1 LETGGEIG
9 KTTVKK
15 AMLIA
20 AGFISLSLGVVGIFV
35 PLLPTTPFLLLA
47 SVCFVRSSEKLHN
60 WLIYHKVFGNYI
72 RCYQQF
78 RAISLRVKIL
88 TVTVLWVFIGYAVIF
103 VVSAIQIRF
112 LLLLTAVAVTIH
124 ILRLR
129 TLTNE
134 MPADLWF
141 PQRREPLRRG

>member
-1 LETGGEIG
+1 ML
-9 KTTVKK
+9 KRNL
-15 AMLIA
+15 LIA
-20 AGFISLSLGVVGIFV
+20 VGLISLSLGVVGIFL

-47 SVCFVRSSEKLHN
+47 SACFVRSSEKLHN

-88 TVTVLWVFIGYAVIF
+88 TVTVLWVFIGYAVVF
-103 VVSAIQIRF
+103 VVSAILIRI
-112 LLLLTAVAVTIH
+112 LLFVIAVAVTIH

-129 TLTNE
+129 MLTKE
-134 MPADLWF
+134 MLADLHDSSVDRHF
-141 PQRREPLRRG
+141 

>member
-1 LETGGEIG
+1 
-9 KTTVKK
+9 
-15 AMLIA
+15 MLIA
-20 AGFISLSLGVVGIFV
+20 AGFISLSLGVIGIFV

-60 WLIYHKVFGNYI
+60 WLIYHKAFGNYI
-72 RCYQQF
+72 RCYQQY
-78 RAISLRVKIL
+78 RAVSLRVKIL
-88 TVTVLWVFIGYAVIF
+88 TVTILWVFIGYAVIF

-112 LLLLTAVAVTIH
+112 LLLVIAAAVTIH

-134 MPADLWF
+134 ILADLHDSGVG
-141 PQRREPLRRG
+141 RDLASSRGCTSGRGKSES

>member
-1 LETGGEIG
+1 ML
-9 KTTVKK
+9 KRNL
-15 AMLIA
+15 LIA
-20 AGFISLSLGVVGIFV
+20 VGLISLSLGVVGIFL

-47 SVCFVRSSEKLHN
+47 SACFVRSSEKLHN

-88 TVTVLWVFIGYAVIF
+88 TVTVLWVFIGYAVVF
-103 VVSAIQIRF
+103 VVSAILIRI
-112 LLLLTAVAVTIH
+112 LLFVIAVAVTIH

-129 TLTNE
+129 MLTKE
-134 MPADLWF
+134 MLADLHDSSIDRHF
-141 PQRREPLRRG
+141 